1 MVHNSF
7 KRSVLFFIFAYN
19 KKIFINR
26 HGVNNINY
34 S

>member
-7 KRSVLFFIFAYN
+7 KSVLFFIFAYN
-19 KKIFINR
+19 KKFFINR